1 MRRHGVAQAVELGSV
16 GRDEAEDGGDEMV
29 VWDGGWGTGGRG
41 WGEGVGGNAEGGEK
55 GGLLSSVVLEGDGGL
70 AGGGWM
76 GMDGD
81 GWG

>member
-1 MRRHGVAQAVELGSV
+1 
-16 GRDEAEDGGDEMV
+16 MV